1 MTVHNSKKGQQC
13 QKQGHTFSP
22 RVLRLHALHSTPTA
36 IASRAI
42 SGGCLPVHW
51 AHSTLMPSPLPNKWE
66 TFQFTCCGHCFLLPQ
81 HFSLPLLPLA
91 PRRTPDC
98 ALASVLFG
106 TFRCSTWKTTVTRS
120 TKKRTDTMRSPT
132 VTRTSVGLY
141 HTHEADLQREHF
153 IFGSKMWQFKQC
165 FRKAAAS
172 LEMVADDVPAE
183 GKG

>member
-1 MTVHNSKKGQQC
+1 MQFQEAVFPLIELIQHFDQT
-13 QKQGHTFSP
+13 
-22 RVLRLHALHSTPTA
+22 
-36 IASRAI
+36 
-42 SGGCLPVHW
+42 
-51 AHSTLMPSPLPNKWE
+51 PSPLPKKTE
-66 TFQFTCCGHCFLLPQ
+66 TFTCCGHRFLPSQ
-81 HFSLPLLPLA
+81 QFSLPLLPLA
-91 PRRTPDC
+91 PRRTPAC

-132 VTRTSVGLY
+132 VTRTRVGLY

-172 LEMVADDVPAE
+172 LEMVADGVPAE